1 MICFKCLIFSNLFLI
16 FEPPAPLTLGGL
28 AWPEEGVKVKMCR
41 AFSSYL
47 PHGLLHG
54 LYVVWLHPLMSPL
67 KLSSKRQWMESIPR
81 VVGIKLK
88 KVGMQESASTLSTQ
102 NLFFSQSASGE
113 VCCHVTLNEVKE
125 ELK

>member
-1 MICFKCLIFSNLFLI
+1 MYNSSFTQTNEKICMICFKCLIFSNLFLI

-28 AWPEEGVKVKMCR
+28 AWPEEGVKVKMSR

-67 KLSSKRQWMESIPR
+67 KLSSERQWMESIPR
-81 VVGIKLK
+81 VVGIKEK
-88 KVGMQESASTLSTQ
+88 KWECNKVLP
-102 NLFFSQSASGE
+102 
-113 VCCHVTLNEVKE
+113 H
-125 ELK
+125 